1 MARAKYQITTDQ
13 DTWSAMDWLANKLDS
28 GFFPYDDMIDD
39 EAFIKNIRAQEA
51 FKETDKSPE
60 SVNTWCETYMN
71 SEQWKQLKNA
81 IRAARLRRERKRNY
95 DKAVR
100 RIDISN
106 RALHMLQ
113 TLSKRHGVTYSELI
127 EKYLEK
133 DYMNTGD

>member
-1 MARAKYQITTDQ
+1 MARAKYKITTDQ

-28 GFFPYDDMIDD
+28 GFFPYDAMQDD
-39 EAFIKNIRAQEA
+39 ESFVKNIRAQEA

-60 SVNTWCETYMN
+60 SVNTWCETHMN

-113 TLSKRHGVTYSELI
+113 TLSKHHGVTYSELI

-133 DYMNTGD
+133 DYMNLD